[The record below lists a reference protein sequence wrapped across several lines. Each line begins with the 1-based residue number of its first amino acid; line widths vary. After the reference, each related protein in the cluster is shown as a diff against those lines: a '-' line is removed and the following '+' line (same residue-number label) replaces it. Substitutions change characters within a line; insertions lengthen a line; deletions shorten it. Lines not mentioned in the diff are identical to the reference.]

1 MASVVGGGAGGAEE
15 VGVGGVGG
23 GMLMYKDNSAN
34 DFTTCCLAP

>member
-1 MASVVGGGAGGAEE
+1 MARLVGGGAGSAEG
-15 VGVGGVGG
+15 VGVRGVDG